1 MRGAGYVGRLLLS
14 KDAFSDIG
22 FKLNVVLLT
31 IAPAFL
37 SAGIYLTLKQA
48 TLVFGQHFSRIKPSW
63 YIYIFVAADSVS
75 MLLQGAGGAISSM
88 AKEKKLLDDG
98 VDIMI
103 AGLVFQVF
111 SLLVFLGL
119 VLDYVNQCRLH
130 FGQLSSQ
137 SKRMLRSTRFRLFV
151 AGISVAFVCI
161 LIRCCYRVAELYDGW
176 GSEIMRK
183 EVDFIILDSE

>member
-1 MRGAGYVGRLLLS
+1 M
-14 KDAFSDIG
+14 
-22 FKLNVVLLT
+22 LLT

-48 TLVFGQHFSRIKPSW
+48 TLVFGSHLSRIRPSW
-63 YIYIFVAADSVS
+63 YIYIFVACDSVS

-88 AKEKKLLDDG
+88 AEDKKLLDDG

-111 SLLVFLGL
+111 SLLVFLIL
-119 VLDYVNQCRLH
+119 VLDYVNRCRRH
-130 FGQLSSQ
+130 CHRLSTE
-137 SKRMLRSTRFRLFV
+137 SKRMLRSAKFQLFV
-151 AGISVAFVCI
+151 AGVSVAFFCI
-161 LIRCCYRVAELYDGW
+161 FIRCCYRVAELYDGW

-183 EVDFIILDSE
+183 EADFIILDSE